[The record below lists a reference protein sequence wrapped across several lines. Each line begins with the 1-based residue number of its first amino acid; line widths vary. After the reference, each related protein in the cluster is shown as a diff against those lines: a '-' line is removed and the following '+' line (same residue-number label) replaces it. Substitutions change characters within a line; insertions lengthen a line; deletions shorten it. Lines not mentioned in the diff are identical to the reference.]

1 MTINLVMW
9 RHYFSFQIKS
19 EMKSL
24 KHILFFII
32 CAVVVACAEPAHKKV
47 DDINKYVPASKE
59 LFAEIVHMDSVMFDA
74 FNAHDLDKLMST
86 FDSSLEFYHDQGGVT
101 NYEQN
106 KMNFINSF
114 ERNKTTGLRRDLVPG
129 SMEVYPIKDYGAIE
143 TGLHRFCHEE
153 NGKQDCGTFKFL
165 HIWQHKNGQWKV
177 TRVASYDHK

>member
-1 MTINLVMW
+1 
-9 RHYFSFQIKS
+9 
-19 EMKSL
+19 MKSAKNYL
-24 KHILFFII
+24 LFMLLL
-32 CAVVVACAEPAHKKV
+32 VVVACSDSPAEKKETT
-47 DDINKYVPASKE
+47 DKYTPVSKE
-59 LFAEIVHMDSVMFDA
+59 LFTEIAHMDSVLFDA
-74 FNAHDLDKLMST
+74 FNTHDVDKLMST

-106 KMNFINSF
+106 KINFLNAV

-165 HIWQHKNGQWKV
+165 HIWQKKNGQWKL

>member
-1 MTINLVMW
+1 
-9 RHYFSFQIKS
+9 
-19 EMKSL
+19 MKST
-24 KHILFFII
+24 KNYLFF
-32 CAVVVACAEPAHKKV
+32 VLLVVAVACRDTPAEKNETT
-47 DDINKYVPASKE
+47 NKYIPVSKE
-59 LFAEIVHMDSVMFDA
+59 LFAEIAHMDSVMFAA
-74 FNAHDLDKLMST
+74 FNARDLNKLMST

-106 KMNFINSF
+106 KINFLAAF

-129 SMEVYPIKDYGAIE
+129 SMEVYPVKDYGAIE

-165 HIWQHKNGQWKV
+165 HIWQKKNGQWKV